1 MRLLTRN
8 LIAAAALSL
17 AAGYATADVKVGFM
31 ATMSGSAAAL
41 GQDMYDGFMLALE
54 QNGGKLGG
62 QKIDLVKEDDQLK
75 PDVGVQAVQKF
86 I

>member
-31 ATMSGSAAAL
+31 ATM
-41 GQDMYDGFMLALE
+41 
-54 QNGGKLGG
+54 
-62 QKIDLVKEDDQLK
+62 
-75 PDVGVQAVQKF
+75 
-86 I
+86 